1 MSKLVKFFAIAVL
14 IAGAFAVTPGPALA
28 QHHGFSGGGGHWH
41 GGGGHWRGGGW
52 GGSWGWG
59 PGPFWGWGGF
69 YPYYGEPYYDGSGP
83 AAGCMSES
91 YATATGFRVS
101 SGAAGESFRASPA
114 IAGMTKARSLPLAHV
129 DEMPGDR
136 RGRSHGRR
144 DEMGAALVALA
155 AFEVAVRR

>member
-41 GGGGHWRGGGW
+41 GGGGHWRGGDW

-69 YPYYGEPYYDGSGP
+69 YPYYGEPYYDIPTCGWVHV
-83 AAGCMSES
+83 
-91 YATATGFRVS
+91 RVL
-101 SGAAGESFRASPA
+101 RHRHWVP
-114 IAGMTKARSLPLAHV
+114 
-129 DEMPGDR
+129 R
-136 RGRSHGRR
+136 RVWRCW
-144 DEMGAALVALA
+144 
-155 AFEVAVRR
+155 